1 MGFIDAFKRW
11 RLAEKG
17 LSSGKKRRTTTAS
30 ENAMVGSMERSVWVK
45 LLIYSAF
52 AALVCLIT
60 AFYVSDQTLFHENG
74 IRRTLICLILTG
86 AVILIYHIRHSMKV
100 GNGQVV
106 LVYGGILVH
115 LVLLRSICYIVDNN
129 PGWDADYRM
138 LLPPLAFAPMV
149 HSVLAGRH
157 AGVFSALCVSLFGS
171 LLMPVED
178 IFSFMVISLV
188 VGCVA
193 VALTRK
199 VRRRGNLLRAGF
211 YVGVTAFLLALVFDK
226 IDLALL
232 TSSSEGVSVEGSK
245 IVIVLVSGLLTGMV
259 VSGLLPA
266 LESLFTITTNI
277 SWLEM
282 SDLNH
287 KLLRKLQL
295 EAPGTYHHSMVVAT
309 LAESAAEE
317 IGANAAMCRVCSYFH
332 DIGKLNKPE
341 YFIENQG
348 DRNPHDTLTPTM
360 SAIII
365 IAHVKDGVD
374 MAIKHKL
381 NPKIIEVI
389 REHHG
394 DSLVQ
399 YFYHRAREQRLD
411 AEKKVEEGI
420 ENRDDLPEVD
430 AKSFRYPGP
439 CPSSP
444 ESGIISLADCV
455 ESASRSLKK
464 PTPQK
469 IRNMVD
475 DIVMARVTSG
485 QLDNCELTMGDIKK
499 ACGSFSSTLRS
510 MMHSRI
516 DYPKDEDSSLGRKT
530 RKPTAGKAASSRA
543 VVTGKATGKAT
554 EKVTGKV
561 TEKVTGKVTE
571 KVTGKS
577 PEKAVEP
584 SDLKL

>member
-11 RLAEKG
+11 RLANKG
-17 LSSGKKRRTTTAS
+17 MSSGKKRRTTTS
-30 ENAMVGSMERSVWVK
+30 GNAMVDSMERSIWMKVI
-45 LLIYSAF
+45 IYPAF
-52 AALVCLIT
+52 AALACLIT
-60 AFYVSDQTLFHENG
+60 AFYVADQTLFQDDV
-74 IRRTLICLILTG
+74 IRRMLVSLIVAGT
-86 AVILIYHIRHSMKV
+86 VILLYHIRHSLKT

-106 LVYGGILVH
+106 LIFGGILVH
-115 LVLLRSICYIVDNN
+115 LVLLRTTCYLIDQNK
-129 PGWDADYRM
+129 WDADFRVLM
-138 LLPPLAFAPMV
+138 IPMAFAPMV

-157 AGVFSALCVSLFGS
+157 AGVFSAISVSLFGC

-178 IFSFMVISLV
+178 VFTYMMMSLV

-211 YVGVTAFLLALVFDK
+211 YVGLTTFFLALVFNK
-226 IDLALL
+226 IDLSMLL
-232 TSSSEGVSVEGSK
+232 SSEGVSDEGRK
-245 IVIVLVSGLLTGMV
+245 IVIVLGGGLLTGMV

-266 LESLFTITTNI
+266 LESLFTVTTDI
-277 SWLEM
+277 SWLEL

-295 EAPGTYHHSMVVAT
+295 ETPGSYHHSMVVAT
-309 LAESAAEE
+309 LAESAAED
-317 IGANAAMCRVCSYFH
+317 IGANASMCRVCSYFH
-332 DIGKLNKPE
+332 DIGKLKKPE

-348 DRNPHDTLTPTM
+348 DHNPHDALSPTM

-399 YFYHRAREQRLD
+399 YFYHKAREQRLES
-411 AEKKVEEGI
+411 EKKVDEGL
-420 ENRDDLPEVD
+420 ENREDLAKVD
-430 AKSFRYPGP
+430 VRSFRYPGP
-439 CPSSP
+439 CPSSR

-469 IRNMVD
+469 IRNLVD
-475 DIVMARVTSG
+475 EIVMARVTSG
-485 QLDNCELTMGDIKK
+485 QLDNSGLTMGDLKK
-499 ACGSFSSTLRS
+499 ARNSFASTLRS

-516 DYPKDEDSSLGRKT
+516 DYPKDDESNLGKQPRKSKT
-530 RKPTAGKAASSRA
+530 SKAS
-543 VVTGKATGKAT
+543 AT
-554 EKVTGKV
+554 EALVNSPV
-561 TEKVTGKVTE
+561 
-571 KVTGKS
+571 KS
-577 PEKAVEP
+577 REQSGGE
-584 SDLKL
+584 S